1 MIGTKQ
7 PLTYRRKQRL
17 QYASVM
23 NPDLARSL
31 LACLIGAPYLDASR
45 LSSTSKIAS
54 QLEISTRR
62 ERGTDQMLI
71 PQGLPG
77 LVQLTRAAAF
87 WNRLISAFFFFVVD
101 QEVLSLESLPFEPDK
116 TTSDSSRPKRR
127 RMYSIPLEFE
137 EMEDMESTTKRG
149 FAVQNVHKG
158 SNSGGSFCTSHE
170 NKRTWEH

>member
-71 PQGLPG
+71 PQGL
-77 LVQLTRAAAF
+77 VQLTSAASF

-137 EMEDMESTTKRG
+137 EMEDMESDEEG
-149 FAVQNVHKG
+149 FCCSERA
-158 SNSGGSFCTSHE
+158 
-170 NKRTWEH
+170 